1 MNKQNIIGL
10 YDEIPIVSIKKYG
23 FDYISPFSKTKKIKF
38 DLFDIFVFTLKLLKS
53 ILNNYNQ
60 KFWF

>member
-10 YDEIPIVSIKKYG
+10 YDEIPIVSIKKKDG

-38 DLFDIFVFTLKLLKS
+38 DSFDIFLFTFKSLKIL
-53 ILNNYNQ
+53 LNNY
-60 KFWF
+60 